1 MKQQPFVIERVLN
14 APSKKVWEALTIKE
28 KMKQW
33 YFDIEDFK
41 PEKGAKFQ
49 FKGGKDDRI
58 YTHLCEI
65 KEVIPEKKLAY
76 SWRYEGY
83 SGNSLVTIEL
93 FPEGNKTK
101 IRLTHEGLETF
112 GDHPDFAP
120 SNFAAGWTHI
130 IGTSLPEYLSKQ

>member
-1 MKQQPFVIERVLN
+1 MKHEPFVIERVLN

-41 PEKGAKFQ
+41 PQIGAKFQ
-49 FKGGKDDRI
+49 FKGGKDGRV

-65 KEVIPEKKLAY
+65 KELIPEKKLAY
-76 SWRYEGY
+76 TWRYEGY
-83 SGNSLVTIEL
+83 PGNSLVTIEL
-93 FPEGNKTK
+93 FPEGEKTK
-101 IRLTHEGLETF
+101 IRLTHAGLEKF

-120 SNFAAGWTHI
+120 SNFAEGWTYI
-130 IGTSLPEYLSKQ
+130 IGTSLPGYLSK